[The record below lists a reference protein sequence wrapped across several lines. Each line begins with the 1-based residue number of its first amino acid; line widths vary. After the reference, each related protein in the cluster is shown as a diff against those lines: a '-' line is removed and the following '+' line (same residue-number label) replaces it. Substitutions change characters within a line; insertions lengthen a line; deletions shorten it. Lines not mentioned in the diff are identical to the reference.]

1 MYVGFIQIDRYTLI
15 HGDLLNSLDFVFDGI
30 YEGPWNIPQVIS
42 HADSKEGITGGVYV
56 RANTG
61 QASFPPS

>member
-42 HADSKEGITGGVYV
+42 HADSKEGITGG
-56 RANTG
+56 ACM
-61 QASFPPS
+61 